1 MVQDTSLVNLLVDQE
16 RHIALKQLLSS
27 LPDITL
33 NLRQICDF
41 ELLTTGVFSPLK
53 GFMTREAYESV
64 LDRMR
69 LPSGEIWPVPICLDI
84 SRDRAG
90 RFEAGQSAVLRDPE
104 GFPLGIMAIEDI
116 WQADWEKEAMA
127 VYGTTDMNP

>member
-1 MVQDTSLVNLLVDQE
+1 MPQDTSLVNLLVDQE
-16 RHIALKQLLSS
+16 RHISLKQLLSS

-53 GFMTREAYESV
+53 GFMTQEAYESV

-69 LPSGEIWPVPICLDI
+69 LPSGEIWPVPICLDV
-84 SRDRAG
+84 SRIFQTG
-90 RFEAGQSAVLRDPE
+90 LRPDSPLCFVTLKD
-104 GFPLGIMAIEDI
+104 FP
-116 WQADWEKEAMA
+116 
-127 VYGTTDMNP
+127 